1 MDSVRGWGMGAL
13 AFVAGLVLFVMGMGK
28 WQETGTVYWLW
39 GSLAFLALL
48 VLFSLVGR
56 GGDKG

>member
-1 MDSVRGWGMGAL
+1 MGAL

-39 GSLAFLALL
+39 GSLVFLLLL
-48 VLFSLVGR
+48 VVFSLVGR
-56 GGDKG
+56 GGGKG

>member
-1 MDSVRGWGMGAL
+1 MGAL